1 MPQVHKRPSEAL
13 GIVVFITHPWTVSSC
28 FQVSVERW
36 EGNWFWDPKTR
47 QVSALPLHGLLPLP
61 PPPLHF
67 PQASLVLPLFLQ
79 DRGELFLT
87 GSRQTYWDTNKSTAP
102 PVYLIQEVPNVRR
115 GAQEPGLRD
124 NQSLETQQSHQG
136 SRSRGIRKG

>member
-1 MPQVHKRPSEAL
+1 MRLLGSLCLSPIPGLSAPASKYLWSVGKETGFGIQRPGKSQLCHFTACSPFLHLPFIFPGPAL
-13 GIVVFITHPWTVSSC
+13 FSLSSC
-28 FQVSVERW
+28 RT
-36 EGNWFWDPKTR
+36 EGSF
-47 QVSALPLHGLLPLP
+47 V
-61 PPPLHF
+61 
-67 PQASLVLPLFLQ
+67 
-79 DRGELFLT
+79 LT

-136 SRSRGIRKG
+136 SRSRGIRTG